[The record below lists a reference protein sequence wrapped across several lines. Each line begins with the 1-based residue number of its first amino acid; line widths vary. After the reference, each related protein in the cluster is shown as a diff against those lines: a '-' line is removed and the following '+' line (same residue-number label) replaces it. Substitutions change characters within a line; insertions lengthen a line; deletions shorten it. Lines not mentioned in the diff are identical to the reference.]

1 VNVHE
6 PAHLLEGNLE
16 AHTQGGHRAASPA
29 LQQALPSSPLRLPVP
44 RRGTEL

>member
-1 VNVHE
+1 VNVQE

-16 AHTQGGHRAASPA
+16 AHTQGHRAASPA